1 MADPIDPIID
11 PDPSAAGGK
20 THEGQGGRQK
30 QVLAAVL
37 ATEHLPD
44 VPMPPKKKQ
53 KDSAQQQQQ
62 QQHVTDEAMPQQ
74 QHVTDEAMPQ
84 HQHVTD
90 EAKPSQQAAAD
101 AVYHEMLSTLRPEDL
116 DFVRNDEIQWP
127 AIRTGHNKMGEPSP
141 KRKKGDWSAQR
152 SRFIKQVFLQM
163 YMDSESDEDTLLDL
177 MFNGGKYD
185 WLKDTARVIRAVQAR
200 YSNKNRGKAFTALF
214 QLCEVKCGAYLAE
227 SCFDEEYKAAKM
239 VYIDMQK
246 NPDKPPPTEYKDAAT
261 VLGYITMIMAVS
273 FFSPS
278 AAVAVASCSV
288 VARVLKQKA
297 YAALDA
303 EEYGKAQQFMRSAKI
318 LESQGFVDTD
328 KERPPPVLEDITDLC
343 DSHAFLELDED
354 DGVAND
360 VLDDDCE
367 ILASLEAMETDDDGV
382 GTANEVLDEI
392 LGSESEM
399 IYSESEGEQEEDML
413 QVADELP
420 DYSAGCPPKNYATS
434 VPTPEER
441 RIWEVAAQNYYQ
453 FLLNKYQAAIENLRL
468 EVLDF
473 LSQENLDVSK
483 FLERRLGKKKGLER
497 TRAYFA
503 LATLYGDV
511 DGTYEPQR
519 LDWYRAQFT
528 TSLPDGWELV
538 EKKESAGKSVLPD
551 PNPLPKTCMFVLIT
565 EENVV
570 MVLRDGNKNGQN
582 VDQDLTVKAPN
593 LAAML
598 RLWMEHARSAQLE
611 QATYP
616 FVVFKTGEESYG
628 KSYDDSSAYGK
639 LIKRAWK
646 TADVNPQED
655 AEKEWATNDKK
666 GVGCDWARKVTGRAR
681 RGVVCKKGEQRDDMG
696 TAAQGHSASTE
707 RTSYRA
713 L

>member
-1 MADPIDPIID
+1 
-11 PDPSAAGGK
+11 
-20 THEGQGGRQK
+20 
-30 QVLAAVL
+30 
-37 ATEHLPD
+37 
-44 VPMPPKKKQ
+44 
-53 KDSAQQQQQ
+53 
-62 QQHVTDEAMPQQ
+62 
-74 QHVTDEAMPQ
+74 
-84 HQHVTD
+84 
-90 EAKPSQQAAAD
+90 
-101 AVYHEMLSTLRPEDL
+101 
-116 DFVRNDEIQWP
+116 
-127 AIRTGHNKMGEPSP
+127 
-141 KRKKGDWSAQR
+141 
-152 SRFIKQVFLQM
+152 
-163 YMDSESDEDTLLDL
+163 
-177 MFNGGKYD
+177 
-185 WLKDTARVIRAVQAR
+185 
-200 YSNKNRGKAFTALF
+200 
-214 QLCEVKCGAYLAE
+214 
-227 SCFDEEYKAAKM
+227 M

-246 NPDKPPPTEYKDAAT
+246 NPDKPPPTEYKDAAI

-273 FFSPS
+273 FFSSS
-278 AAVAVASCSV
+278 AAVAVASCSA

-318 LESQGFVDTD
+318 LETQGCADTD
-328 KERPPPVLEDITDLC
+328 KERPPPVLD
-343 DSHAFLELDED
+343 D
-354 DGVAND
+354 DG
-360 VLDDDCE
+360 E

-399 IYSESEGEQEEDML
+399 ICSESEGEQEEDML
-413 QVADELP
+413 QAADELP

-441 RIWEVAAQNYYQ
+441 RVWEVAAQNYYQ
-453 FLLNKYQAAIENLRL
+453 FLLKKYQAAIENLRL

-483 FLERRLGKKKGLER
+483 FLERRLGKKKGLQR

-538 EKKESAGKSVLPD
+538 ESAGKSILPD

-565 EENVV
+565 EEKVA

-598 RLWMEHARSAQLE
+598 RLWMEHARSAQPE

-655 AEKEWATNDKK
+655 AEKEWATNDKN
-666 GVGCDWARKVTGRAR
+666 GFGCDWTRKVTGRAR
-681 RGVVCKKGEQRDDMG
+681 RGVVCKKGEQRDNMG